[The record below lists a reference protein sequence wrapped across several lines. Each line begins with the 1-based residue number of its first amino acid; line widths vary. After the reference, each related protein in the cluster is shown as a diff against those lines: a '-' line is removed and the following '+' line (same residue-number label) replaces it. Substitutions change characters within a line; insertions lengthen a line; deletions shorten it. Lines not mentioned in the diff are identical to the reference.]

1 MAVYIV
7 TGKLGTGKG
16 KYAIG
21 KIKEAVRE
29 GRRVATNCD
38 LVMEHLAGAQSR
50 VTAMRIPD
58 RPLAQDLRD
67 IGHGN
72 PDDPYNEERAGVLV
86 LDELGSW
93 LNSRTFASSERLALL
108 DWLIH
113 ARKHGW
119 ECYLLVQ
126 HLDMIDKQVRLG
138 LAEYIVECMR
148 LDKVKLPIV
157 GDFLGKRGKLPRI
170 HVARTVMQ
178 AMPSVVIDRE
188 FYRGTD
194 LHDAY
199 DTLQEFRE
207 WHRDPT
213 SPRFA
218 DEQYMGVYSYLSGW
232 HVAGRN
238 QPAAAPKPGRL
249 HRLFGVRPLVRP
261 PLRPKLPAVH
271 LAAKL
276 PRDEAWALARRYV
289 RAAP

>member
-21 KIKEAVRE
+21 KVRE
-29 GRRVATNCD
+29 ALLQGRRVATNCD
-38 LVMEHLAGAQSR
+38 LVMEHLANSQSR
-50 VTAMRIPD
+50 ATAMRIPD

-72 PDDPYNEERAGVLV
+72 PDDPYNEDRSGVLV

-93 LNSRTFASSERLALL
+93 LNSRTFASAERLALL

-157 GDFLGKRGKLPRI
+157 GDFLGKRGRLPRI

-178 AMPSVVIDRE
+178 AMPTVVIDRE

-207 WHRDPT
+207 WHRDPK
-213 SPRFA
+213 SPGFP
-218 DEQYMGVYSYLSGW
+218 DERYMGVYSYLSGW
-232 HVAGRN
+232 HVAGRHE
-238 QPAAAPKPGRL
+238 QPAAPRPGRL
-249 HRLFGVRPLVRP
+249 GRLFGHAPLQRP
-261 PLRPKLPAVH
+261 PLRPQLPAVR
-271 LAAKL
+271 LCSKL
-276 PRDEAWALARRYV
+276 PPDEAWSLARRYV
-289 RAAP
+289 RGAP